1 MQPTPAADETAAA
14 ALAEA
19 ARLLG
24 RGGVLVYP
32 TETLYA
38 LGCDARDARA
48 CARVAALKARPQT
61 KPFPLVLGSADQ
73 LADLLTPLPA
83 SLQADLER
91 LALAFWPGP
100 LSVLLP
106 TRPDLPGLV
115 RDASGFS
122 SVRVSPHPTVQTLC
136 AALPGPQG
144 GPLVATSANKSG
156 QPATALPDRLDPE
169 LLGGADLALLSPPL
183 PGGGEPSTLLRLL
196 GAGRAEVLRPGAV
209 PRQALA
215 ACFELA
221 PA

>member
-1 MQPTPAADETAAA
+1 MQPTTAADETAA

-19 ARLLG
+19 ARLLAG
-24 RGGVLVYP
+24 GGVLVYP

-38 LGCDARDARA
+38 LGCDARNAAA
-48 CARVAALKARPQT
+48 CARVAALKARPQS
-61 KPFPLVLGSADQ
+61 KPFPLVLGSTDQ
-73 LADLLTPLPA
+73 LADLCAPLPA

-106 TRPDLPGLV
+106 TRPDLPSLV

-136 AALPGPQG
+136 ATLPGPRG

-156 QPATALPDRLDPE
+156 QPATALPGRLDPE

-209 PRQALA
+209 SRQALA